1 MFLYRLMNAM
11 QKLSLTT
18 LVKLLSWAVMGSWA
32 FQACLAD
39 ANSLNFWCGVLL
51 RRSTFKIIADIFISE
66 RSRFWVQSSKRWNT
80 CSVWILILRK
90 EKRVQWENERKAK
103 NIKKKRKKGDS
114 LLLHSKFQA
123 WPSLLGGSQTC
134 VQNWYK
140 KVKSHSGLISYT
152 RILF

>member
-1 MFLYRLMNAM
+1 MFLFWLMNAM

-18 LVKLLSWAVMGSWA
+18 LVKLLSWAIMGSWA

-39 ANSLNFWCGVLL
+39 ANSLNFWCGILL

-90 EKRVQWENERKAK
+90 EKKVQWENERKAK
-103 NIKKKRKKGDS
+103 IFPKKKKKGTAFFVSVNSRHDP
-114 LLLHSKFQA
+114 
-123 WPSLLGGSQTC
+123 PSLEDHRSVFRTYARQG
-134 VQNWYK
+134 
-140 KVKSHSGLISYT
+140 KSHPGLNS
-152 RILF
+152 